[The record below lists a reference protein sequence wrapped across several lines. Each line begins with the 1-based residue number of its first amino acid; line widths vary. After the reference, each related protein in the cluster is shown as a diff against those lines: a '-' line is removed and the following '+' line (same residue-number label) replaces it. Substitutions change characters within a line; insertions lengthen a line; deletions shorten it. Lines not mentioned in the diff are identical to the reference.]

1 MTTPYGVTEN
11 SARDYIRQELKGIEL
26 EKGELQMIVKA
37 IYRYGVRKV
46 FDGPCR
52 SMEFIQKVAGE
63 RIKAGGTA
71 LEWITPSGF
80 KVIQEYR
87 KNETEKVNTKL
98 LGQRLRCDMLK
109 DWEDRKI
116 DLNKT
121 KTAASPNL
129 IHSLDAALLHLVF
142 VEWGRPFTVIHD
154 CVLGRSC
161 DMDDMG
167 ILLRDKFVEIYSKP
181 ILKDWSTQLGVDFDE
196 DVMLNTL
203 DINDVQ
209 NSAYFFC

>member
-1 MTTPYGVTEN
+1 
-11 SARDYIRQELKGIEL
+11 
-26 EKGELQMIVKA
+26 MIVKA

-52 SMEFIQKVAGE
+52 SMEFIQKAAGE
-63 RIKAGGTA
+63 RIKSGATTI
-71 LEWITPSGF
+71 EWITPSGF
-80 KVIQEYR
+80 PVIQEYR
-87 KNETEKVNTKL
+87 RNESERVRTKL
-98 LGQRLRCDMLK
+98 LGEQIASYLLK
-109 DWEDRKI
+109 DWEERQI
-116 DLNKT
+116 DLQKA

-142 VEWGRPFTVIHD
+142 AEWRAPFTVIHD

-167 ILLRDKFVEIYSKP
+167 SAIRDKFVEIYSQP
-181 ILKDWSTQLGVDFDE
+181 VLKDWSRQLGVDFDE
-196 DVMLNTL
+196 SVMLNTL

-209 NSAYFFC
+209 QSSYFFC